1 MSILYGSDRK
11 PPLADKFEVTMQPTT
26 ILFVH
31 QNMPGQFRHLAAE
44 LAKNPAYRVVFLTRR
59 EGVTMPGIVTAR
71 YPLKEAPP
79 SPAEPL
85 VRSIAQSVNFGS
97 AVAKAAMDMT
107 KKNIVP
113 DLIIAHPGWG
123 EALFLRD
130 AWPNAKIVTYAEYYY
145 QPFGG
150 DIGFDPLFPR
160 TLQGVCNA
168 RIMNAN
174 LLLSHEAA
182 DAIISPTHWQKSRH
196 PQFLQDKTTVI
207 FDGIDTAR
215 AAPHVDASFAL
226 GNGTVLTA
234 KDEVITYVARN
245 LEPHRGFH
253 VFVEAL
259 PKLLA
264 ARPNAQI
271 VVVGGDERSYSPPPR
286 GGHESWRSAL
296 MSEMDLGPA
305 GDRVHFVGKLAY
317 ADYLSLLQISGAHL
331 YLTYPFVLS
340 WSCLEAMSVGCAI
353 VASDTAPV
361 SEVITHE
368 QNGLLVPFFDSETL
382 VASISRLLDDKV
394 LSQRL
399 RQSARQTAVS
409 HYNLADCLTKQLAFV
424 NSVLES

>member
-1 MSILYGSDRK
+1 
-11 PPLADKFEVTMQPTT
+11 MQPIT

-59 EGVTMPGIVTAR
+59 EGVTMPGIITAR
-71 YPLKEAPP
+71 YPLKDAPP
-79 SPAEPL
+79 PPAEPL
-85 VRSIAQSVNFGS
+85 VRSIAQSVHFGT
-97 AVAKAAMDMT
+97 AVAKAAVDMT
-107 KKNIVP
+107 AKNIVP

-130 AWPNAKIVTYAEYYY
+130 AWPGAKIVTYAEYYY
-145 QPFGG
+145 RPYDG

-160 TLQGVCNA
+160 TLQGVSNA

-182 DAIISPTHWQKSRH
+182 DAMISPTQWQKSRH

-207 FDGIDTAR
+207 FDGIDTER
-215 AAPHVDASFAL
+215 AAPRADASFAL
-226 GNGTVLTA
+226 ANGRVLTA

-264 ARPNAQI
+264 ARPDAQI

-286 GGHESWRSAL
+286 GGHPSWRSAL
-296 MSEMDLGPA
+296 MGGLDLGQDA
-305 GDRVHFVGKLAY
+305 ARVHFVGKLAY

-340 WSCLEAMSVGCAI
+340 WSCLEAMSAGCAI
-353 VASDTAPV
+353 IASDTAPV
-361 SEVITHE
+361 AEVITHE
-368 QNGLLVPFFDSETL
+368 HNGLLFPFFDSAAL
-382 VASISRLLDDKV
+382 VANVSRILDDPA
-394 LSQRL
+394 LSRKL
-399 RQSARQTAVS
+399 RTAARQTAVTR
-409 HYNLADCLTKQLAFV
+409 YNLADCLKQQLAFV
-424 NSVLES
+424 HKVLGS

>member
-1 MSILYGSDRK
+1 M
-11 PPLADKFEVTMQPTT
+11 T

-44 LAKNPAYRVVFLTRR
+44 LAKNPAYRVIFLTRR
-59 EGVTMPGIVTAR
+59 EGVTMPGIITAR
-71 YPLKEAPP
+71 YPFKEAPP
-79 SPAEPL
+79 PPAEPL
-85 VRSIAQSVNFGS
+85 VRSIATSVHFGT
-97 AVAKAAMDMT
+97 AVAKAAVEMT
-107 KKNIVP
+107 AKNIVP

-130 AWPNAKIVTYAEYYY
+130 AWPDAKIVTYAEYYY
-145 QPFGG
+145 RPYDG

-160 TLQGVCNA
+160 TLQGVSNA

-182 DAIISPTHWQKSRH
+182 DAMISPTHWQKSRH
-196 PQFLQDKTTVI
+196 PQFLQDKTSVI
-207 FDGIDTAR
+207 FDGIDTDR
-215 AAPHVDASFAL
+215 AAPRADASFVLAD
-226 GNGTVLTA
+226 GQVLTA

-286 GGHESWRSAL
+286 GGHTSWRSAL
-296 MSEMDLGPA
+296 MGGLDLGQYA
-305 GDRVHFVGKLAY
+305 TRLHFVGKLAY

-340 WSCLEAMSVGCAI
+340 WSCLEAMSAGCAI

-361 SEVITHE
+361 SEVLSHE
-368 QNGLLVPFFDSETL
+368 QNGLLFPFFDSNAL
-382 VASISRLLDDKV
+382 VASVSRILDDPA
-394 LSQRL
+394 LSRKL
-399 RQSARQTAVS
+399 RTAARHTAVTQ
-409 HYNLADCLTKQLAFV
+409 YNLADCLKQQMAFV
-424 NSVLES
+424 HKVLEG

>member
-1 MSILYGSDRK
+1 
-11 PPLADKFEVTMQPTT
+11 MQPIT

-44 LAKNPAYRVVFLTRR
+44 LAKNPAYRVIFLTRR
-59 EGVTMPGIVTAR
+59 EGVTMPGIITAR
-71 YPLKEAPP
+71 YPFKEAPP
-79 SPAEPL
+79 PPAEPL
-85 VRSIAQSVNFGS
+85 VRSIATSVHFGT
-97 AVAKAAMDMT
+97 AVAKAAVEMT
-107 KKNIVP
+107 AKNIVP

-130 AWPNAKIVTYAEYYY
+130 AWPDAKIVTYAEYYY
-145 QPFGG
+145 RPYDG

-160 TLQGVCNA
+160 TLQGVSNA

-182 DAIISPTHWQKSRH
+182 DAMISPTHWQKSRH
-196 PQFLQDKTTVI
+196 PQFLQDKTSVI
-207 FDGIDTAR
+207 FDGIDTDR
-215 AAPHVDASFAL
+215 AAPRADASFVLAD
-226 GNGTVLTA
+226 GQVLTA

-286 GGHESWRSAL
+286 GGHTSWRSAL
-296 MSEMDLGPA
+296 MGGLDLGQYA
-305 GDRVHFVGKLAY
+305 TRLHFVGKLAY

-340 WSCLEAMSVGCAI
+340 WSCLEAMSAGCAI

-361 SEVITHE
+361 SEVLSHE
-368 QNGLLVPFFDSETL
+368 QNGLLFPFFDSNAL
-382 VASISRLLDDKV
+382 VASVSRILDDPA
-394 LSQRL
+394 LSRKL
-399 RQSARQTAVS
+399 RTAARHTAVTQ
-409 HYNLADCLTKQLAFV
+409 YNLADCLKQQMAFV
-424 NSVLES
+424 HKVLEG

>member
-1 MSILYGSDRK
+1 MTK
-11 PPLADKFEVTMQPTT
+11 QPTT

-59 EGVTMPGIVTAR
+59 EGVTMPNIVTAR
-71 YPLKEAPP
+71 YALPEAPP
-79 SPAEPL
+79 PPAEPL
-85 VRSIAQSVNFGS
+85 VRSIAQSAHFGS
-97 AVAKAAMDMT
+97 AVAKAAVDMT
-107 KKNIVP
+107 KRNIVP

-130 AWPNAKIVTYAEYYY
+130 AWPKAKIVTYAEYYY
-145 QPFGG
+145 QAYDG

-160 TLQGVCNA
+160 TLPGVCNA

-182 DAIISPTHWQKSRH
+182 DAMISPTHWQKSRH

-207 FDGIDTAR
+207 FDGIDTER
-215 AAPHVDASFAL
+215 AAPRADASFTL
-226 GNGTVLTA
+226 GNGQVLTA

-264 ARPNAQI
+264 ARPNARI
-271 VVVGGDERSYSPPPR
+271 IVVGGDERSYSPPPR

-296 MSEMDLGPA
+296 MNGVDLGQA
-305 GDRVHFVGKLAY
+305 ADRVHFVGKLAY

-340 WSCLEAMSVGCAI
+340 WSCLEAMSAGCAI

-361 SEVITHE
+361 AEVITHE
-368 QNGLLVPFFDSETL
+368 QNGLLVPFFDSSAL
-382 VASISRLLDDKV
+382 VASVCRILDDPA
-394 LSQRL
+394 LSQKL

-409 HYNLADCLTKQLAFV
+409 RYNLADCLKQQLAFV
-424 NSVLES
+424 NSVLGT

>member
-1 MSILYGSDRK
+1 MVITNR
-11 PPLADKFEVTMQPTT
+11 PTPDKFTATMQPIT

-59 EGVTMPGIVTAR
+59 EGVTMPNVITAR

-79 SPAEPL
+79 PPAEPL
-85 VRSIAQSVNFGS
+85 VRSIAQSVNFGA
-97 AVAKAAMDMT
+97 AVAKAAVDMAN
-107 KKNIVP
+107 KNIVP

-130 AWPNAKIVTYAEYYY
+130 AWPHAKIVTYGEYYY
-145 QPFGG
+145 QPYDG

-182 DAIISPTHWQKSRH
+182 DAMISPTHWQKSRH

-207 FDGIDTAR
+207 FDGIDTDR
-215 AAPHVDASFAL
+215 AAPSPDATFNL
-226 GNGTVLTA
+226 GNGTTLTA

-264 ARPNAQI
+264 ARPNARI
-271 VVVGGDERSYSPPPR
+271 IVVGGDERSYSPPPR

-296 MSEMDLGPA
+296 MSGVDLGQA
-305 GDRVHFVGKLAY
+305 ADRVHFVGKLAY

-340 WSCLEAMSVGCAI
+340 WSCLEAMSAGCAI

-361 SEVITHE
+361 AEVITHE
-368 QNGLLVPFFDSETL
+368 QNGLLVPFFDSDAL
-382 VASISRLLDDKV
+382 VASVCRLLDDPV
-394 LSQRL
+394 LSERL
-399 RQSARQTAVS
+399 RQSARQTAVTR
-409 HYNLADCLTKQLAFV
+409 YNLADCLKQQLAFV
-424 NSVLES
+424 NTVLAT

>member
-1 MSILYGSDRK
+1 M
-11 PPLADKFEVTMQPTT
+11 TQQPTT

-59 EGVTMPGIVTAR
+59 EGVTMPNIVTAR
-71 YPLKEAPP
+71 YALPEAPP
-79 SPAEPL
+79 PPAEPL
-85 VRSIAQSVNFGS
+85 VRSIAQSAHFGS
-97 AVAKAAMDMT
+97 AVAKAAVDMT
-107 KKNIVP
+107 KRNIVP

-130 AWPNAKIVTYAEYYY
+130 AWPKAKIVTYAEYYY
-145 QPFGG
+145 QAYDG

-182 DAIISPTHWQKSRH
+182 DAMISPTHWQKSRH

-207 FDGIDTAR
+207 FDGIDTER
-215 AAPHVDASFAL
+215 AAPRADASFTL
-226 GNGTVLTA
+226 GNGQVLTA
-234 KDEVITYVARN
+234 KDEVVTYVARN

-259 PKLLA
+259 PKLLT

-271 VVVGGDERSYSPPPR
+271 IVVGGDERSYSPPPR
-286 GGHESWRSAL
+286 GSHDSWRSAL
-296 MSEMDLGPA
+296 MNGVELGQA
-305 GDRVHFVGKLAY
+305 ADQVHFVGKLAY

-340 WSCLEAMSVGCAI
+340 WSCLEAMSAGCAI

-361 SEVITHE
+361 AEVITHE
-368 QNGLLVPFFDSETL
+368 QNGLLVPFFDSSAL
-382 VASISRLLDDKV
+382 VASVCRILDDPA
-394 LSQRL
+394 LSQKL
-399 RQSARQTAVS
+399 RQSARQTAIS
-409 HYNLADCLTKQLAFV
+409 RYNLADCLKQQLAFV
-424 NSVLES
+424 NSVLAT